1 MRPRSLP
8 GRMTVARWGA
18 LAVGVA
24 YIVAGAGGFIVTG
37 FSGFVENTDASI
49 LGFDL
54 NPFHN
59 IVHLGVGALL
69 LGVAMVP
76 QSSIAEGA
84 LMGGGL
90 LYLLAA
96 FLGFINQ
103 LQILS
108 MNGVLIPDNFLH
120 LVSGSAAFLIGLIG
134 ALTTGSGEIEVDRPV
149 RTRTEA

>member
-1 MRPRSLP
+1 
-8 GRMTVARWGA
+8 
-18 LAVGVA
+18 
-24 YIVAGAGGFIVTG
+24 
-37 FSGFVENTDASI
+37 
-49 LGFDL
+49 
-54 NPFHN
+54 
-59 IVHLGVGALL
+59 
-69 LGVAMVP
+69 MVP

-96 FLGFINQ
+96 FLGFFNQ

-149 RTRTEA
+149 RTRIEA